1 MSEDAA
7 GWGMLERTRALDYV
21 TLQGLSTLTGCEATN
36 LDALI
41 MKELVDNGLDAA
53 RGVKPRIGV
62 TLETGGDFLMLT
74 VRDNGEGMLTSDIER
89 IVDYSRLYS
98 TKFHDRTPSRGALGN
113 AYNILLGA
121 PYALAAEVGA
131 SLPQWPIRIFSRSK
145 EHRVRLVV
153 DELKDEIKAK
163 IDVSDSQ
170 IEDTEISITLP
181 VYRSYW
187 GWNQAYIDLLQGYAM
202 FNPEA
207 DLELSLSHTQ
217 QEGSIH
223 VRYPS
228 VGERKRVFKGRA
240 SIHWFGR
247 SEFTQLVWAK
257 IRAVNSGGK
266 DESLRSFIGGFRGL
280 SRFDKINDVL
290 QSAGAL
296 DDILNASDLADREDL
311 VERLFDA
318 MKRCS
323 QEPKPYVLGEIGEEP
338 MRKRLK
344 QIFKEPEELRHN
356 VANGIYEDGSTRV
369 PYAIEIAVAAYP
381 ENTAITRKVIVGV
394 NNAPCLYHN
403 PFDRC
408 TLHWSQKGEENTAW
422 GVNGLLEKY
431 GIKKE
436 EPVVV
441 VLHLVSPRVEYTS
454 YGKSELNTDP
464 FKRPLA
470 QTLYKTCN
478 FYYHHKR
485 GGGGRGVGQKSE
497 ARRLLAE
504 ELRGRDEVFRRTGRV
519 PGDLRTTQQGL
530 YYKIRKRMG
539 GKMGIKRKSFISA
552 IREESEALGRRRDEL
567 GIIAAVRAEM
577 YFRGSVYPVSL
588 ANIGELAG
596 KGSDILLVEKEGI
609 TLALEPY
616 AQDRGVAL
624 VNSRGFIVEYADDL
638 MKLSEQGNANIFQ
651 LTDYDASG
659 LLISQNAA
667 DIPRIGVDPDTL
679 DSLGLW
685 IGDVSERYNPPKKHM
700 KALPPELRK
709 RVQEERIEID
719 SVLAE
724 VGPERLWAHLEDR
737 MTELAPRRDL
747 TRSLDL
753 SINLP
758 GMINEPLGWLTRSLK
773 ALGEPRRSVLQL
785 GLQAWSGGFQD
796 IFKIEDEIQA
806 EITASIA
813 KDQRTQELAAALE
826 ELVANHL
833 EKFSLTSSE

>member
-1 MSEDAA
+1 VSRDAA

-53 RGVKPRIGV
+53 SGGKPRIGI
-62 TLETGGDFLMLT
+62 TFETGDDFLTLT
-74 VRDNGEGMLTSDIER
+74 VRDNGEGMLSSDIER
-89 IVDYSRLYS
+89 IVDFSRLYS

-131 SLPQWPIRIFSRSK
+131 SLPQWPIRISSRSK
-145 EHRVRLVV
+145 EHRIRLVV
-153 DELKDEIKAK
+153 DELKEEINAE
-163 IDVSDSQ
+163 ITVADSPV
-170 IEDTEISITLP
+170 EGTEISITLP
-181 VYRSYW
+181 VYRDHW
-187 GWNQAYIDLLQGYAM
+187 GWNQAYIDLLQGYAV

-207 DLELSLSHTQ
+207 ELELSMSHSQ
-217 QEGSIH
+217 MEGSIH

-228 VGERKRVFKGRA
+228 VGERKRVFKGRP
-240 SIHWFGR
+240 SIHWFGK
-247 SEFTQLVWAK
+247 SEFKQLVWAK
-257 IRAVNSGGK
+257 IRAVNRGGR

-280 SRFDKINDVL
+280 SSFDKINNVQRSTGASEDVL
-290 QSAGAL
+290 
-296 DDILNASDLADREDL
+296 NTSDLADREDL
-311 VERLFDA
+311 VARLFDA

-323 QEPKPYVLGEIGEEP
+323 QEPKPYVLGEIGEDP
-338 MRKRLK
+338 MRKRLE
-344 QIFKEPEELRHN
+344 QIFKEPEEFRHN
-356 VANGIYEDGSTRV
+356 VAKGIYEDGSIWI
-369 PYAIEIAVAAYP
+369 PYAVEIAVAAYP
-381 ENTAITRKVIVGV
+381 ENTGKKRRVIVGI
-394 NNAPCLYHN
+394 NNAPCLGHN

-408 TLHWSQKGEENTAW
+408 TLQWSQKGEENTAW

-441 VLHLVSPRVEYTS
+441 VIHLISPRVEYTS

-464 FKRPLA
+464 FKGPLA
-470 QTLYKTCN
+470 QTLYKTCK

-485 GGGGRGVGQKSE
+485 GGSGRGVGQKSE

-504 ELRGRDEVFRRTGRV
+504 ELRTRDEVFRRTGQV

-539 GKMGIKRKSFISA
+539 GKMGIKRKSFIAA

-616 AQDRGVAL
+616 ARDRGVAL

-638 MKLSEQGNANIFQ
+638 MKLSREDNANIFQ

-659 LLISQNAA
+659 LLISQNAV
-667 DIPRIGVDPDTL
+667 DIPRIGVDPESL

-685 IGDVSERYNPPKKHM
+685 IEDVSERYKPPKKHLN
-700 KALPPELRK
+700 ALPLELRDGV
-709 RVQEERIEID
+709 RDERIEID

-724 VGPERLWAHLEDR
+724 VGSERLWAHLEDR
-737 MTELAPRRDL
+737 MMELAPRRDL

-758 GMINEPLGWLTRSLK
+758 GMISEPLGWLTRSLK
-773 ALGEPRRSVLQL
+773 ALGETRRSMLQF
-785 GLQAWSGGFQD
+785 GFQAWNGGFQD
-796 IFKIEDEIQA
+796 ISRIEEEIQA

-813 KDQRTQELAAALE
+813 EDQRTQELAAALE
-826 ELVANHL
+826 MLVSNHL

>member
-1 MSEDAA
+1 MSGDAA

-53 RGVKPRIGV
+53 SGGKPRIGV
-62 TLETGGDFLMLT
+62 TFETGDGFLKLT
-74 VRDNGEGMLTSDIER
+74 VRDNGVGMLSSDIER
-89 IVDYSRLYS
+89 IVDFNKFYS

-113 AYNILLGA
+113 ATKETFSV
-121 PYALAAEVGA
+121 PYALAADMGV
-131 SLPQWPIRIFSRSK
+131 SLPRWPIGIRSRSK

-153 DELKDEIKAK
+153 DELREEVKAEIA
-163 IDVSDSQ
+163 VADSPV
-170 IEDTEISITLP
+170 EGTEISITLP
-181 VYRSYW
+181 VYRDHW
-187 GWNQAYIDLLQGYAM
+187 GWNQAYVDLLQGYAM

-207 DLELSLSHTQ
+207 DFELSLSHSRKD
-217 QEGSIH
+217 GPIH

-228 VGERKRVFKGRA
+228 VGERKRVFKGRP

-247 SEFTQLVWAK
+247 SEFAQLVWAK
-257 IRAVNSGGK
+257 IRAVNGGGR

-280 SRFDKINDVL
+280 SSFDRINDVL
-290 QSAGAL
+290 GSAGASE
-296 DDILNASDLADREDL
+296 DVLNVSDLADREDL

-323 QEPKPYVLGEIGEEP
+323 MEPKPYVLGEIGEEP
-338 MRKRLK
+338 MRKRLE

-356 VANGIYEDGSTRV
+356 VAKGIYKDGSTRI
-369 PYAIEIAVAAYP
+369 PYAVEIAVAVYP
-381 ENTAITRKVIVGV
+381 ENTGKKKRVIVGI
-394 NNAPCLYHN
+394 NNAPCLGHN

-441 VLHLVSPRVEYTS
+441 VIHLISPRVEYTS

-464 FKRPLA
+464 FKKPLA
-470 QTLYKTCN
+470 QTLYKTCK

-485 GGGGRGVGQKSE
+485 GGSGRGVGQKSE

-504 ELRGRDEVFRRTGRV
+504 ELRTRDEVFRGAGGV

-539 GKMGIKRKSFISA
+539 GKMGIERKSFIAA
-552 IREESEALGRRRDEL
+552 IREESMALGRRRDEL

-588 ANIGELAG
+588 ASLGELAG

-616 AQDRGVAL
+616 ARGRGVAL

-638 MKLSEQGNANIFQ
+638 MKLSREDNANIFQ

-667 DIPRIGVDPDTL
+667 DIPRIGVDPESL

-685 IGDVSERYNPPKKHM
+685 IEDVSERYKPPKKHLN
-700 KALPPELRK
+700 ALPLELRDGV
-709 RVQEERIEID
+709 RDERIEID

-724 VGPERLWAHLEDR
+724 VGSERLWAHLEDR

-758 GMINEPLGWLTRSLK
+758 WMITEPLGWLTRSLK
-773 ALGEPRRSVLQL
+773 ALGETRRST
-785 GLQAWSGGFQD
+785 LQAGRPGWNG
-796 IFKIEDEIQA
+796 
-806 EITASIA
+806 
-813 KDQRTQELAAALE
+813 
-826 ELVANHL
+826 
-833 EKFSLTSSE
+833 